1 MLQAE
6 LRGCPLA
13 DQLSIKTE
21 DTLRRHVYCC
31 PSECISA
38 ILALTFYFLYRCWAG
53 IFTLRGIDRSY
64 NELLRRFV
72 VTTKRL
78 VTVRLRKDILDLPGV
93 GSLLADDRR

>member
-53 IFTLRGIDRSY
+53 IFTLRGIDMEPDLNY
-64 NELLRRFV
+64 NKAAYLGHRGLLPLSMF
-72 VTTKRL
+72 
-78 VTVRLRKDILDLPGV
+78 PY
-93 GSLLADDRR
+93 S